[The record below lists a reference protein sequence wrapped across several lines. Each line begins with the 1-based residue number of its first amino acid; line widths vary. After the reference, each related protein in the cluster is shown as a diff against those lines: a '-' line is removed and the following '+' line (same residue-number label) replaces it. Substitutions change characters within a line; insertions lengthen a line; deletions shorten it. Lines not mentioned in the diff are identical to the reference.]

1 MIILTKPSVKA
12 RPFGLPPIPAH
23 MGSVASATHD
33 FSAIPLAASV
43 GDNMDDITPPSQ
55 GPTGPSSHAGQ
66 LRPPGPHSHGPRSQ
80 HAYGSS
86 GSHAGYD
93 PSNQGRYPPGQ
104 SVQNA
109 GFPGYQANRYP
120 QGHPYNDGPPSQ
132 HAFAPGGHGQQGHP
146 APGGHDH
153 QGTIEAEEWDA
164 MTTTIEDPAGDDPA
178 DLKRNAVREDQN
190 MEKHDMMTLARAAAD
205 LAEEDALN
213 SRKVAGK
220 R

>member
-1 MIILTKPSVKA
+1 MQSLVSDRFYILSCDSDLMIILTKPSVKA

-43 GDNMDDITPPSQ
+43 GDDMDDITPPSQ

-109 GFPGYQANRYP
+109 GSPSYQANRYP

-132 HAFAPGGHGQQGHP
+132 HAFAPGGHGQQGHSYIGP
-146 APGGHDH
+146 PRQHAFAPGGHEH
-153 QGTIEAEEWDA
+153 QGTIEAEEQ
-164 MTTTIEDPAGDDPA
+164 
-178 DLKRNAVREDQN
+178 VRKEQN
-190 MEKHDMMTLARAAAD
+190 MEKQDMMNL
-205 LAEEDALN
+205 
-213 SRKVAGK
+213 
-220 R
+220 